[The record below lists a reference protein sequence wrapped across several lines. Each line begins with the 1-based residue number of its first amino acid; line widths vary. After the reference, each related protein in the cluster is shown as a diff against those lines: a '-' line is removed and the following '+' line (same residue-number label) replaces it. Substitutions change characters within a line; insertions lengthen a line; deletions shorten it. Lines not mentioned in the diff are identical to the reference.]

1 MLTSFKLTYYLNNT
15 ARYLQYL
22 SLITIHTKMSFLI
35 HSLSNPFAVNKMSFC
50 TILVYSYSLEQTCQN
65 VYVCMF
71 SELQQI
77 SWLYFLQT
85 LLNVARQV
93 RPNLYVVAELFT
105 SSEEKENYFVN
116 RLGINSLIKG
126 DSSVCL
132 NTTVSKPHHFS
143 IKNYSCSSCDR
154 VCEKGLIYASIFGC
168 RDVYRTI
175 QNFGGRK
182 FQWNSSHQN
191 WQIIFWQM
199 PKIARGPK
207 VIIMR

>member
-1 MLTSFKLTYYLNNT
+1 MFCNT
-15 ARYLQYL
+15 LLWLPYTQRCHFWYTPLV
-22 SLITIHTKMSFLI
+22 I
-35 HSLSNPFAVNKMSFC
+35 LSNPFAVNKMSFC
-50 TILVYSYSLEQTCQN
+50 TILVYSDSLEQTCEN

-126 DSSVCL
+126 DSSVCF
-132 NTTVSKPHHFS
+132 NTTVSKPHHFNL
-143 IKNYSCSSCDR
+143 KNYSCSTCDW
-154 VCEKGLIYASIFGC
+154 VCEKGLVYASIFVC
-168 RDVYRTI
+168 RDVYCMI

-182 FQWNSSHQN
+182 FGETVHTKN
-191 WQIIFWQM
+191 WWIIL
-199 PKIARGPK
+199 
-207 VIIMR
+207 